1 MLKGVNPLLNA
12 PLIHALAAM
21 GHGDEIVIVD
31 RNYPAYAAG
40 RPVMHLDGVDAPT
53 AVAAILELFPLD
65 TFVEHPLLH
74 MQEGDGTGAALPVH
88 TEVQALAS
96 DAEGRQISL
105 GPVHRLEFYARAR
118 SAHAIVTTGESRPYG
133 CFILVKGVLPA
144 MEPPVS

>member
-1 MLKGVNPLLNA
+1 MLKGVNPLLSP
-12 PLIHALAAM
+12 PLLQALAEM
-21 GHGDEIVIVD
+21 GHGDELVVVD
-31 RNYPAYAAG
+31 RNYPAYSTG
-40 RPVMHLDGVDAPT
+40 RPVMHLDGVDAGT

-74 MQEGDGTGAALPVH
+74 MQEGDGTGAARPIHL
-88 TEVQALAS
+88 EVQALAS

-105 GPVHRLEFYARAR
+105 GPVHRLTFYDRAR

-144 MEPPVS
+144 MEPPVD

>member
-1 MLKGVNPLLNA
+1 MLKGVNPLLSP
-12 PLIHALAAM
+12 PLIQALAEM
-21 GHGDEIVIVD
+21 GHGDELVVVD

-40 RPVMHLDGVDAPT
+40 RPVMHLDGVDAGT

-74 MQEGDGTGAALPVH
+74 MQEGDGTGAAHPIH

-96 DAEGRQISL
+96 DAEGRQIGI

-133 CFILVKGVLPA
+133 CFILVKGVLPV
-144 MEPPVS
+144 MEPPVN

>member
-1 MLKGVNPLLNA
+1 
-12 PLIHALAAM
+12 M
-21 GHGDEIVIVD
+21 GHGDEIVVVD
-31 RNYPAYAAG
+31 RNYPAYSTG
-40 RPVMHLDGVDAPT
+40 RPVMHLDGIDAGT

-74 MQEGDGTGAALPVH
+74 MQEGDRAGAGLPIH
-88 TEVQALAS
+88 TEIQALAS

-118 SAHAIVTTGESRPYG
+118 SAHAIVMTGESRPYG

-144 MEPPVS
+144 MERPSPDSTPTAASP